1 MNELLSHRKCMASR
15 ISLVKTSK
23 GLILPEMC
31 FTVSSVDPFTDGIFT
46 KLNVVSGIR
55 RHVVRL
61 IYSSIFVVEK

>member
-1 MNELLSHRKCMASR
+1 
-15 ISLVKTSK
+15 
-23 GLILPEMC
+23 MC

-55 RHVVRL
+55 RHVVRI